1 MAVEEAAL
9 RFGNPLTFCK
19 QLHSSIALSSPTSVK
34 APSHTP
40 HPDPQLRE
48 LLLSFYLDT
57 FTGEDLAGWLRDLGE
72 DPRGTVAEK
81 QQRIREHTKY
91 LSMPAEEFPR
101 QTEHYLQPYDSQYL
115 GELCEALNLSTD
127 GSKEAR
133 YRRILREV
141 RYREGWMTRIAGGAR
156 PTIAD
161 IVPVLGWVPI
171 VKRADY
177 EKDYCVVFGD
187 ELREVFGDDLVYEQ
201 LPVAHGSTLR
211 IDFHVGDPQG
221 DGVGI
226 EVKMPTNNSDVQR
239 ALGQLD
245 QYKRRYKDELVLL
258 VVADLLKPE
267 LLKFFQT
274 ELESKQV
281 SMIVR

>member
-1 MAVEEAAL
+1 V
-9 RFGNPLTFCK
+9 NT
-19 QLHSSIALSSPTSVK
+19 
-34 APSHTP
+34 PSHTL

-48 LLLSFYLDT
+48 QLLSFYLDT
-57 FTGEDLAGWLRDLGE
+57 FTGDELAGWLRDLDE
-72 DPRGTVAEK
+72 NPRGTVAEK

-91 LSMPAEEFPR
+91 LGMPAEEFPE

-115 GELCEALNLSTD
+115 GELCAALNLSSD

-141 RYREGWMTRIAGGAR
+141 RYREGWMSRYRIAAGAR
-156 PTIAD
+156 PTVAD
-161 IVPVLGWVPI
+161 IVPLLGWVPI
-171 VKRADY
+171 VKRGDY
-177 EKDYCVVFGD
+177 EKDFCLVFGE

-201 LPVAHGSTLR
+201 LPVAHGNTLR

-221 DGVGI
+221 EGVGI
-226 EVKMPTNNSDVQR
+226 EVKMPTNNGDVQR

-245 QYKRRYKDELVLL
+245 QYKRRYQDELVLL

-274 ELESKQV
+274 ELESKHLSV
-281 SMIVR
+281 IVR

>member
-1 MAVEEAAL
+1 V
-9 RFGNPLTFCK
+9 N
-19 QLHSSIALSSPTSVK
+19 S
-34 APSHTP
+34 PSHTP
-40 HPDPQLRE
+40 HADPQLRE
-48 LLLSFYLDT
+48 QLLNFYLDT
-57 FTGEDLAGWLRDLGE
+57 LSGDELAGWLRDLGE
-72 DPRGTVAEK
+72 DSRGTVAEK
-81 QQRIREHTKY
+81 QQRIRAHTKY
-91 LSMPAEEFPR
+91 LAMPAEEFPE

-115 GELCEALNLSTD
+115 GELCTVLNLPTD

-141 RYREGWMTRIAGGAR
+141 RYREGWMSRIAAGAR
-156 PTIAD
+156 PSVAD

-171 VKRADY
+171 VKRGNY
-177 EKDYCVVFGD
+177 EKDYYLVFGE

-201 LPVAHGSTLR
+201 LPVAHGNTLR

-226 EVKMPTNNSDVQR
+226 EVKMPTNNADVQR

-245 QYKRRYKDELVLL
+245 QYKRRYQDELVLL
-258 VVADLLKPE
+258 VVADLLRPE

-274 ELESKQV
+274 ELESKQI